1 MRFAQLKLTF
11 HSFSCAQDL
20 RRMNSLCKRHVPREK
35 TMQDKYSTYD
45 IDSPFTLGELAL
57 SLGYA
62 LAAVGA
68 VALIVNLWL
77 LPVKMI

>member
-1 MRFAQLKLTF
+1 
-11 HSFSCAQDL
+11 
-20 RRMNSLCKRHVPREK
+20 
-35 TMQDKYSTYD
+35 MQDKHSP
-45 IDSPFTLGELAL
+45 IEFDSPFTLRELAL

-62 LAAVGA
+62 VAGVSA

>member
-1 MRFAQLKLTF
+1 
-11 HSFSCAQDL
+11 
-20 RRMNSLCKRHVPREK
+20 
-35 TMQDKYSTYD
+35 MQDNHSIYEA
-45 IDSPFTLGELAL
+45 DSPFTLSELAL

-62 LAAVGA
+62 VAGVTA

>member
-1 MRFAQLKLTF
+1 
-11 HSFSCAQDL
+11 
-20 RRMNSLCKRHVPREK
+20 
-35 TMQDKYSTYD
+35 MQDKYSTYD
-45 IDSPFTLGELAL
+45 IDSPFTLRELAL